1 MTSSPLKTPTP
12 SGSFLSLTPTPT
24 GTRLGFRRIPLPF
37 ARGSLVGY
45 FSPCVNSVCFLA
57 FGARGKEERKER
69 REEERRVRAPK
80 ENKAEIE
87 KPFSCDANIESLD
100 KSADDDDTSLPDAH
114 VSVRSCPRV
123 KLFVPVDVGPPDWGL
138 PRRGRGTPE
147 TRRAGHFPPGRSV
160 SPSWLS
166 TLRLLEQVPGVPPV
180 SLWRPLGPL
189 SWSPGGINTILA
201 APPCLSPVRP
211 PQPPSS
217 PLAWL
222 ERPPL
227 GLSPHAADVLHTHAL
242 HTTVHSTVVQEQEA
256 TRAERGQWTRRG
268 SRKAGQ
274 PSLVPPLHRAQQ
286 NNTFALRGPP
296 PGSCVPQTLPPTS
309 PL

>member
-1 MTSSPLKTPTP
+1 MH
-12 SGSFLSLTPTPT
+12 
-24 GTRLGFRRIPLPF
+24 
-37 ARGSLVGY
+37 
-45 FSPCVNSVCFLA
+45 
-57 FGARGKEERKER
+57 RGKQGGEAVFVR
-69 REEERRVRAPK
+69 RQHRVPGQVRRRRRHLPPRRPRVR
-80 ENKAEIE
+80 
-87 KPFSCDANIESLD
+87 PF
-100 KSADDDDTSLPDAH
+100 LP
-114 VSVRSCPRV
+114 SRET
-123 KLFVPVDVGPPDWGL
+123 FWPPDRGL

-242 HTTVHSTVVQEQEA
+242 HTTVHSTVEQEQGA
-256 TRAERGQWTRRG
+256 TRAERGQWTRRESARQDSPPSCLPCTGHNRITLSPSVGLPPGHVSPKLNPRPHHFNLLTPPCPQAPRAVPRQAGAPPGRTSGAAG
-268 SRKAGQ
+268 SW
-274 PSLVPPLHRAQQ
+274 PPPGPPWRRAPG
-286 NNTFALRGPP
+286 RPGPP
-296 PGSCVPQTLPPTS
+296 PEPAQETATPWPCWP
-309 PL
+309 